1 MDEVG
6 KVLKEARI
14 EKGYTLDDLQQITKI
29 QKRYLQAIEDGNMDI
44 LPGRFY
50 ARAFIK
56 QYADIVDLDGEEL
69 LKEQPETTPEEA
81 QEEFSESV
89 SAAPTRTQETGTDFL
104 KNIQEYIPMILIFL
118 LVLAIGIVIFFA
130 FRQGGSGSKP
140 EEPMI
145 NEIESD
151 SKEDEDKKDDEDKD
165 KDDKDLSDEDQEDD
179 EEDEEVEDEI
189 QEIEVSESTGGSTTY
204 EVKGA
209 RPDKQT
215 ITLTGD
221 GGDTWVSISTSE
233 GAYED
238 GLLTDGES
246 MSVEFGPETTEIN
259 LVIGNGSATKVTLDD
274 QEIEQAPEAKE
285 IYRQEWTIRF
295 VD

>member
-89 SAAPTRTQETGTDFL
+89 SAAPTRTKETGTDFL

-118 LVLAIGIVIFFA
+118 LVVAIGVVIFVA

-151 SKEDEDKKDDEDKD
+151 SKEDDDKKDDEGE
-165 KDDKDLSDEDQEDD
+165 DDKEDGD
-179 EEDEEVEDEI
+179 EEEEVEEVEDET

-221 GGDTWVSISTSE
+221 SGDTWVSISTSE

-238 GLLTDGES
+238 GLLTEGES
-246 MSVEFGPETTEIN
+246 LSVEFGPETTEIN
-259 LVIGNGSATKVTLDD
+259 LVIGNGAATKVALDD
-274 QEIEQAPEAKE
+274 QEIEQAPEARE